1 MQDIGNNVHT
11 ETLSSGI
18 YGFKGKKCHT
28 VSSSTLG
35 CWWISVVYLKIQR
48 KYKSRTTLIKTR
60 SNDTRKDLQ
69 NWLRNWMIRYC
80 SSNCNHRIN
89 HKAKLRWRF
98 SVRSA
103 IFTIRR
109 EQGI

>member
-35 CWWISVVYLKIQR
+35 CWWISVVYL
-48 KYKSRTTLIKTR
+48 
-60 SNDTRKDLQ
+60 
-69 NWLRNWMIRYC
+69 
-80 SSNCNHRIN
+80 
-89 HKAKLRWRF
+89 
-98 SVRSA
+98 
-103 IFTIRR
+103 
-109 EQGI
+109 